1 MSFASKLQSAR
12 KAQPMPSRNPFA
24 RLAER
29 AIDSDS
35 AAVALEIRQAE
46 ADAKAAGDSKLET
59 RAAKLA
65 SEAERLETEQMG
77 GLSSLVDDSFPFD
90 PSQLEAIEG
99 MAAERRAC
107 LTGAA
112 GTGKT
117 TTLKA
122 VVQKLKSETRIID
135 MQSYWTNRNKAEGTE
150 AGGFDSTPESDDGYD
165 RSKTRIPSICLCAF
179 TGRAVEQIKGNFPLD
194 WHSNIMTIH
203 RMLGFYPEYEEV
215 DEWDEEA
222 QEYMTRKKMTFVPLY
237 DSTYK
242 LPWDIIVMDESGMT
256 DTLLWEKVRCALKP
270 SARVYMIGDINQ
282 LPPVHG
288 RSIFGF
294 AMAEWKTFELT
305 VVHRQKGV
313 NNSIVDNAWQ
323 VINGRALVP
332 DNPKHL
338 TMDGDLP
345 KVVESL
351 NWMLETDDWKFAAI
365 RFPGLANPASTRT
378 RQVLKLLTDNGFYD
392 PIRDTTITPINGED
406 GARGYALGQLPMNR
420 ELALMFNGRD
430 NRYIIDGG
438 IEHKYFAV
446 GDKVMA
452 TKNDH
457 EQGITNGMTGI
468 VTKIERHDGYAGVRG
483 RFGLIDEVETW
494 LALNDDHVA
503 IDLESIKNTVA
514 AVRQGKEDAKE
525 KRDRGPASHHV
536 TVAFGSGKN
545 AREIKFST
553 LSEVGSLMT
562 AYVVT
567 CHKMQGG
574 EAPII
579 FILCH
584 DSHASMLYREWL
596 YTAITRASQRCVL
609 LYTDRAL
616 NACLRKQKIKGKNL
630 AEKIES
636 FRAFAAAAVKND
648 TANQVSLE
656 W

>member
-1 MSFASKLQSAR
+1 MSFAAKLAAAKRSQPVPNRRPTALDL
-12 KAQPMPSRNPFA
+12 AQLP
-24 RLAER
+24 
-29 AIDSDS
+29 DSDS
-35 AAVALEIRQAE
+35 GATTLAIRQAE
-46 ADAKAAGDSKLET
+46 AEAAIAGDSQRE
-59 RAAKLA
+59 AKLA
-65 SEAERLETEQMG
+65 KFAEGVAEAERTAMG
-77 GLSSLVDDSFPFD
+77 GLSTLVDDNFPFD
-90 PSQLEAIEG
+90 ESQLAAIEG
-99 MAAERRAC
+99 LASVNRGC

-122 VVQKLKSETRIID
+122 VVQRLKSETRIVD
-135 MQSYWTNRNKAEGTE
+135 MESYWVNKNKTEGTP
-150 AGGFDSTPESDDGYD
+150 AGGDDSNDGYD
-165 RSKTRIPSICLCAF
+165 SSRKRIPSICLCAF
-179 TGRAVEQIKGNFPLD
+179 TGRATEQIRANFPLD

-215 DEWDEEA
+215 TEWDEESQA
-222 QEYMTRKKMTFVPLY
+222 FFEKKKMTFVPLY

-256 DTLLWEKVRCALKP
+256 DVLLWEKVRCALKP
-270 SARVYMIGDINQ
+270 TARVYLIGDINQ

-305 VVHRQKGV
+305 HVHRQKGV

-323 VINGRALVP
+323 VINGRALLP
-332 DNPKHL
+332 DNPKTL
-338 TMDGDLP
+338 TFDTSDMQQ
-345 KVVESL
+345 VVDSL
-351 NWMLETDDWKFAAI
+351 NWMLEEPDWKFAAI
-365 RFPGLANPASTRT
+365 RFPGLARPASVRT
-378 RQVLKLLTDNGFYD
+378 RQILKLLADNGFYD

-406 GARGYALGQLPMNR
+406 GSRGYDLGQMPMNR
-420 ELALMFNGRD
+420 ELALMFNGSD

-468 VTKIERHDGYAGVRG
+468 ITKIERHDGYAGVVN
-483 RFGLIDEVETW
+483 RFGLIEDVNAWLADNGDDEV
-494 LALNDDHVA
+494 HVDIAA
-503 IDLESIKNTVA
+503 IRSSIA

-525 KRDRGPASHHV
+525 RRDRGPASHHV
-536 TVAFGSGKN
+536 TVAFGKGDN

-574 EAPII
+574 EAPVI

-609 LYTDRAL
+609 LFTDRAL

-630 AEKIES
+630 AEKVES

-648 TANQVSLE
+648 TDNQVRLD